1 MIVRESPKA
10 KGTGT
15 TNPPNWPPKSPYEAL
30 ISSPS
35 GRRRYEERRAR
46 SSVSP
51 SPAKRRP
58 VSQPQAHDDGDTTED
73 EDEETLQ
80 LKLQAIEARLKLKQ
94 LQKARK
100 TEPES
105 RAIPSRPVTAAGLR
119 RTERPRSDADVQ
131 VPVSPMRARHKPTEP
146 RSPARVLLGID
157 KGLKASDVSLKR
169 PGQIRAT
176 NGIARSNTTGA
187 VGTPR
192 IKSFSERI
200 AESRVK
206 EKQRE
211 ENEQRHEERKARG
224 FGSSSIAG
232 LKRERPPSSRG
243 SSFTS
248 DTQSS
253 FANMPQ
259 TRVSFTD
266 MPTRSSFTDVPQT
279 RSSFAN
285 TPQTRTSFADVP
297 QTRTSFADI
306 PQTRSSFTDMPPPG
320 LKTHSRT
327 HSRLLSSQ
335 ESAPTPR
342 RGSIPD
348 ARPPSSVSR
357 PKSFPAPATTSSFS
371 KYEEIAQRSDSFDGP
386 SFESLSGLHLKSREM
401 QHSVVT
407 RTLEGKTVFTIPQLL
422 KTVKGPAYDPPDW
435 EHDYVVMGVICSK
448 SSPRDTQNSA
458 RDNSRGNQERKEHGK
473 FMVIRLTDMKWE
485 LDLFLFDS
493 GYEHFWKLPIGTLVA
508 ILNPDIMPPKDR
520 NSGKFSLKL
529 TNSDDTILEI
539 GVARDL
545 DFCHAKKKDGKECG
559 QWIDG
564 RKTEFC
570 EFHLALQV
578 EKSKRGRMEINGMVG
593 TGGGGGSGGGMFG
606 RKPPNGFQ
614 GDALRK
620 EGKYHDRFL
629 HETMFIA
636 PRPGGA
642 ARMLDKD
649 DQGFER
655 GGSREE
661 RHRRQLAAKEKE
673 RDLAKRLG
681 EMGEGTTGG
690 DYLKRRTNPSA
701 PLSTTISQELAN
713 ARQEKATECDYK
725 GLLNRKAADV
735 SLNRKASGSLIPS
748 KRKYSNAT
756 KTAAST
762 SAPVGWAGASRR
774 TLVLSPQKPRALS
787 PTKSRP
793 DSALRGTRAS
803 SPAKKKARLLL
814 PEKGIREPG
823 RESLG
828 GLDVGL
834 IAAMDMDDDDDDLEV
849 QEGWQ
854 RLWRLKCDPLIGW
867 AKRGNIASLEKEQG
881 TLDNYEEQG
890 TCFNMAST
898 SPASDAPIHALID
911 YEDPYVQPLIL
922 SALEKCLPASSYKLI
937 KSLKDLPS
945 SSTPC
950 LQFVQYE
957 SIDWD
962 HLMSNSKSLANAYV
976 IRKAL
981 IRKHYLSTTI
991 ANWITKYPDS
1001 ALKSGAKPSV
1011 EFEVDYAEFLD
1022 DALVEAWE
1030 LKESW
1035 ARNEQFGE
1043 DEKEKREW
1051 WILKPGMSDRG
1062 QGIRLFSS
1070 EEELTEIFEEW
1081 DPESDDEEEEED
1093 ARSDTGRT
1101 DDNDGIVTSQL
1112 RHFVAQ
1118 PYIHPPLLLAPPGD
1132 PTQLRK
1138 FHIRTYILATGALR
1152 VSIYKPMLALF
1163 AASPYS
1169 PPWTTPFDSPA
1180 ARDEALRAHLT
1191 NTCLQDSG
1199 DRDGSVGLFWDLP
1212 EALPSHPDAPRDW
1225 KDRVFDQIKAIT
1237 AETFEAAARG
1247 MSIHFQPLPNAFEVF
1262 GLDFMVGIEA
1272 DGALNTYLLEVNAFP
1287 DFRQT
1292 GEELSGV
1299 VAGLFEGVVGEAVAP
1314 FFGVEREGEGDGRMV
1329 RVLDVDLGRR

>member
-1 MIVRESPKA
+1 MQILTDSCSHEQSSQLAAQVPLRSAAQFTVR
-10 KGTGT
+10 
-15 TNPPNWPPKSPYEAL
+15 
-30 ISSPS
+30 PS
-35 GRRRYEERRAR
+35 
-46 SSVSP
+46 
-51 SPAKRRP
+51 
-58 VSQPQAHDDGDTTED
+58 QN
-73 EDEETLQ
+73 
-80 LKLQAIEARLKLKQ
+80 
-94 LQKARK
+94 ARK
-100 TEPES
+100 AEPES
-105 RAIPSRPVTAAGLR
+105 RAIPSRPGTAAGLR
-119 RTERPRSDADVQ
+119 RTELPRPDADVQ
-131 VPVSPMRARHKPTEP
+131 VSVSPIRARRNVEEP

-157 KGLKASDVSLKR
+157 KGLKASEVSLKR
-169 PGQIRAT
+169 PGQVRAT
-176 NGIARSNTTGA
+176 TGLARANTTSA
-187 VGTPR
+187 AGTPK

-200 AESRVK
+200 AESRSK

-211 ENEQRHEERKARG
+211 ENEHKHEERRTRG
-224 FGSSSIAG
+224 FGLSNIAG
-232 LKRERPPSSRG
+232 LKRERPTSSRG

-248 DTQSS
+248 
-253 FANMPQ
+253 A
-259 TRVSFTD
+259 
-266 MPTRSSFTDVPQT
+266 
-279 RSSFAN
+279 
-285 TPQTRTSFADVP
+285 TSE
-297 QTRTSFADI
+297 
-306 PQTRSSFTDMPPPG
+306 TRSSFTDMPQIRSSFADMPPPG
-320 LKTHSRT
+320 SKTHSRV

-335 ESAPTPR
+335 ENPPTPR
-342 RGSIPD
+342 RGSVPD
-348 ARPPSSVSR
+348 ALPPSSASR
-357 PKSFPAPATTSSFS
+357 PSSRGFQAAATTSSFS
-371 KYEEIAQRSDSFDGP
+371 KYEEIVQRNDSFDAP

-401 QHSVVT
+401 QHSTVT

-422 KTVKGPAYDPPDW
+422 KTVKAPDYDPPDW
-435 EHDYVVMGVICSK
+435 ENDYVVMGVICSK

-529 TNSDDTILEI
+529 TNSDDTVLEI

-559 QWIDG
+559 QWVDG

-570 EFHLALQV
+570 EFHLSLQV

-593 TGGGGGSGGGMFG
+593 SGGGGGGGVMFG
-606 RKPPNGFQ
+606 RRGPNGFK

-620 EGKYHDRFL
+620 EGKYHDSYL

-636 PRPGGA
+636 PRPGGT
-642 ARMLDKD
+642 ARMLDRD
-649 DQGFER
+649 EQGFER

-673 RDLAKRLG
+673 RDLAKKLG

-690 DYLKRRTNPSA
+690 DYLKRRTDPSA
-701 PLSTTISQELAN
+701 TLSTTTSQELAN
-713 ARQEKATECDYK
+713 ARQEKATESDFR

-748 KRKYSNAT
+748 KRKHSNAS
-756 KTAAST
+756 KATAAS
-762 SAPVGWAGASRR
+762 ASEPARP
-774 TLVLSPQKPRALS
+774 LSPS
-787 PTKSRP
+787 KSRP
-793 DSALRGTRAS
+793 DSAMRGTRAG

-828 GLDVGL
+828 GLDIGL
-834 IAAMDMDDDDDDLEV
+834 IAAMDDDDDDDLEV
-849 QEGWQ
+849 
-854 RLWRLKCDPLIGW
+854 
-867 AKRGNIASLEKEQG
+867 
-881 TLDNYEEQG
+881 TYF
-890 TCFNMAST
+890 TMAST
-898 SPASDAPIHALID
+898 SSVSDAPIHALIN
-911 YEDPYVQPLIL
+911 YEDRYVQPLIL
-922 SALEKCLPASSYKLI
+922 SALEKRLPTTSYKLVQ
-937 KSLKDLPS
+937 SLQDSPS
-945 SSTPC
+945 PSTPC

-962 HLMSNSKSLANAYV
+962 HLMSNSSTSLANAYI

-1001 ALKSGAKPSV
+1001 VLKRGAKPSV

-1035 ARNEQFGE
+1035 ARNEQYGE

-1070 EEELTEIFEEW
+1070 EEELTAIFEEW
-1081 DPESDDEEEEED
+1081 DPDSDEDEED
-1093 ARSDTGRT
+1093 ARSDAERDEEKDG
-1101 DDNDGIVTSQL
+1101 DNGIITSQL

-1118 PYIHPPLLLAPPGD
+1118 PYIHPPLLLAPPSE

-1138 FHIRTYILATGALR
+1138 FHIRTYVLATGALQ
-1152 VSIYKPMLALF
+1152 VFVYKPMLALF
-1163 AASPYS
+1163 AARPYS
-1169 PPWTTPFDSPA
+1169 PPWSSDFESEEEREDSM
-1180 ARDEALRAHLT
+1180 RAHLT
-1191 NTCLQDSG
+1191 NTCLQSTG
-1199 DRDGSVGLFWDLP
+1199 DREGSVGLFWSLP
-1212 EALPSHPDAPRDW
+1212 DSITSQPDTKTNAPQDW
-1225 KDRVFDQIKAIT
+1225 KSQIFAQIKDIT
-1237 AETFEAAARG
+1237 GATFEAAARG
-1247 MSIHFQPLPNAFEVF
+1247 MSIHFQPLPNAFEIF
-1262 GLDFMVGIEA
+1262 GLDFMVGIEE
-1272 DGALNTYLLEVNAFP
+1272 DGSLNTYLLEVNAFP

-1292 GEELSGV
+1292 GDELSGMIE
-1299 VAGLFEGVVGEAVAP
+1299 GLFEGVVDEAVLP
-1314 FFGVEREGEGDGRMV
+1314 FFGVEKEGKEDGKMV
-1329 RVLDVDLGRR
+1329 KVLDIDLGRR